1 MLIINEEL
9 FAIEKAIEQLVQ
21 DIRTSSQYQTYAL
34 AKKAFEADL
43 ALQTELAL
51 FEELKRDYEL
61 KQGLLES
68 CPDARAL
75 RCQLLHQKR
84 QLDLHPLVAELRLAQ
99 VDLQEVLAT
108 ISTAIAEAVSEDILV
123 DTGLPLATNRPRHEL
138 GPYQNIKE
146 KST

>member
-21 DIRTSSQYQTYAL
+21 DIRTSSQYQAYAL

-51 FEELKRDYEL
+51 FEELKQDYEL
-61 KQGLLES
+61 RQDLLKS

-75 RCQLLHQKR
+75 RCQLLHQSASLTCIHWLLICAWHRLICRRFWRRFR
-84 QLDLHPLVAELRLAQ
+84 QLLQKQCLRIFLSTQDFPWRQIDLDMSLDR
-99 VDLQEVLAT
+99 
-108 ISTAIAEAVSEDILV
+108 
-123 DTGLPLATNRPRHEL
+123 
-138 GPYQNIKE
+138 IKI
-146 KST
+146 

>member
-9 FAIEKAIEQLVQ
+9 FAIERAILQLVQ
-21 DIRTSSQYQTYAL
+21 DIRTSSQYQAYAL

-51 FEELKRDYEL
+51 FEELKQD
-61 KQGLLES
+61 LLES

-84 QLDLHPLVAELRLAQ
+84 QLDLHPLVADLRLAQ